1 MTTSQ
6 RIRFILKPLVFF
18 ACLAPFLLLAFNAFT
33 DNLSANP
40 IDDITDQTGIWTLRF
55 LLITLA
61 VTPLRKITGWNWLLQ
76 IRRMVGLFAFFSVCL
91 HFLTYIYLDQFFLWE
106 EILADIPQRPFIA
119 VGFFSF
125 LLLIP
130 LALTSTDRM
139 TKWLGGKKWTR
150 LHRLVYI
157 SALGGVIHYLW
168 LVKADTQSPLA
179 YGALLALLLGARLW
193 FFVKPKLLSIQGS
206 GKRESGE

>member
-6 RIRFILKPLVFF
+6 RVRFILKPIVFLS
-18 ACLAPFLLLAFNAFT
+18 CLAPFLLLGFNAST
-33 DNLSANP
+33 GNLSANP
-40 IDDITDQTGIWTLRF
+40 IDDITDATGIWTLRF

-61 VTPLRKITGWNWLLQ
+61 ITPLRKFTGWNWLLQ
-76 IRRMVGLFAFFSVCL
+76 LRRMVGLFAFFSVSL

-125 LLLIP
+125 LLLVP
-130 LALTSTDRM
+130 LALTSTDRI
-139 TKWLGGKKWTR
+139 TKWLGGKTWTR

-157 SALGGVIHYLW
+157 SALGGVIHYFW
-168 LVKADTQSPLA
+168 LVKADTRSPLT
-179 YGALLALLLGARLW
+179 YGAVLALLLGARLW
-193 FFVKPKLLSIQGS
+193 FFVKPKLQSIQWS
-206 GKRESGE
+206 GKPGSSS

>member
-6 RIRFILKPLVFF
+6 RIRFLLKPLVFF
-18 ACLAPFLLLAFNAFT
+18 SCLAPFFLLAFNAFT
-33 DNLSANP
+33 GNLSANP

-139 TKWLGGKKWTR
+139 TKWLGGKSWTR

-179 YGALLALLLGARLW
+179 YGAILALLLGIRLW
-193 FFVKPKLLSIQGS
+193 FFIKPKLVSIQGS
-206 GKRESGE
+206 GKRESSQ